1 MSTQAITP
9 RFAESLN
16 RRLLAASELQTQAA
30 RSVAL
35 DASALGVMTVDFAAA
50 TIVLDSRGAYD
61 LWILA
66 LLLLG
71 CSLGLAVWTLS
82 LPGAEQT
89 GPSVTDRPEVPA
101 SEDEHPTDDLLLND
115 LAQNIETNEHS
126 LVRKELPFD
135 QALRFLVLAILI
147 ELAGRI
153 VQ

>member
-66 LLLLG
+66 LLL
-71 CSLGLAVWTLS
+71 
-82 LPGAEQT
+82 
-89 GPSVTDRPEVPA
+89 
-101 SEDEHPTDDLLLND
+101 ND